1 MSAKTISSVSSNRSV
16 ITIRPFKTPDD
27 IHYVE
32 QWVGVEAAA
41 CLASMY
47 ASVELADFVE
57 SLMILSNNEPLF
69 QADISKAPFDEISA
83 AFVTNPG
90 DYTLRLL
97 MPFQTDNKLFHRGLL
112 HILNYGFTKKNATRL
127 LVPVYESN
135 KMLNRWFQQ
144 AGCTMAAGFTY
155 KQLFGLYTLTKTAF
169 QTLDQYQ
176 T

>member
-1 MSAKTISSVSSNRSV
+1 MLSVSSNRSV
-16 ITIRPFKTPDD
+16 ITIRPFKSPDD
-27 IHYVE
+27 IHYIE
-32 QWVGVEAAA
+32 QWVGVEADA

-47 ASVELADFVE
+47 ESVELADFVE
-57 SLMILSNNEPLF
+57 SLMILNNNEPMF
-69 QADISKAPFDEISA
+69 QADLCKAPFDEISA
-83 AFVTNPG
+83 AFTSQPG

-112 HILNYGFTKKNATRL
+112 HILNYGFASKHATRI

-135 KMLNRWFQQ
+135 KVLNRWFRQ

-155 KQLFGLYTLTKTAF
+155 KQLFGLYILTRTSF
-169 QTLDQYQ
+169 QMLDQYQ